1 MELRDEFRLASRRLV
16 KRPAA
21 TVAAV
26 ATLAFSIGAAVATW
40 SLLSAVLLRP
50 LPVIEP
56 DRLMVMSS
64 LRVQGPG
71 AGFRSVGFVYPV
83 LGTIRESDT
92 FGQTAAL
99 WTPPPLLLV
108 SNEGPRYVGFATHAF
123 LDVLGVKTQL
133 GRPFSSEEDRPGAA
147 PVAILTDRYWRQAF
161 NADVAIVGRTLAVAG
176 RDTTVI
182 GVTAPGFRGLDLTQA
197 PDLYLPFH
205 TIGDVAP
212 GTNYFADPDQ
222 RMSPTAGTVIIGRL
236 RANESVGSTQARL
249 STLTLPSISRTQTAI
264 ELTDANT
271 AAIPAAA
278 RPAMARFS
286 QLLGS
291 TVALLLVIGCGTVGL
306 LLLVRTEERRAEFAT
321 CLALGASRARLAR
334 GIALEGALLAA
345 VGASVS
351 VPAAWLIFNAA
362 RSLQLPGGINVGLL
376 ELSINGRALMGALA
390 CAVAATVSIAILTGA
405 VGFSGNLLDAL
416 RSRSGVTPPVRRR
429 ATRSA
434 LVITQAAVAVTLV
447 AGTGLFARSLMTALG
462 LNTDLDT
469 GRVVTG
475 AVSLAPYGYDAT
487 RAATFFD
494 DLSARLRANPAI
506 RSMTYSAAQGGMT
519 SLGHILIDGAPR
531 KFPSTVS
538 SVSVDDAYFG
548 TMGIPV
554 VAGRSFST
562 DDRGT
567 ATPVAIV
574 SESFARQLAG
584 GESALGRRIAI
595 NPAQPNN
602 VREVVGVVKDVVT
615 NVMVLEPLVLYSPL
629 AQARGSNSRSITAR
643 AAANADV
650 TRIEITAAIRALDRS
665 ITPAPLLTLE
675 ERILQ
680 QMAPQYFGALV
691 LGLLG
696 FIVILLTLL
705 GTYVVAESMAVAR
718 TREMGIR
725 AALGARGGE
734 LVRIVLGESAR
745 LVAIGLAIGLGLV
758 WAGANT
764 IRAFLFGVEPLDV
777 ATLTAAAALIL
788 MLAMVMSLR
797 PAMRAAR
804 VDLRTVL
811 RGD

>member
-1 MELRDEFRLASRRLV
+1 MEFRDEFRLASRRLG

-21 TVAAV
+21 AIAAV

-50 LPVIEP
+50 LPVIAP
-56 DRLMVMSS
+56 DRLVVMSS
-64 LRVQGPG
+64 LRIQGPS
-71 AGFRSVGFVYPV
+71 AGFRSVGFTYPV

-92 FGQTAAL
+92 FAQTAAQ

-108 SNEGPRYVGFATHAF
+108 TNQGQRYVGFATHDF

-133 GRPFSSEEDRPGAA
+133 GRAFSSEEDRRGAA

-176 RDTTVI
+176 KTTTII
-182 GVTAPGFRGLDLTQA
+182 GVTAPGFRGLDLAQA

-236 RANESVGSTQARL
+236 RSNESIGSTQARL
-249 STLTLPSISRTQTAI
+249 STLKLPSTSPTQATI

-271 AAIPAAA
+271 AAIPASA

-286 QLLGS
+286 QLLGG
-291 TVALLLVIGCGTVGL
+291 TVALLLAIGCGTVGL

-321 CLALGASRARLAR
+321 CLALGASSARLAR
-334 GIALEGALLAA
+334 GVALEGALLAA
-345 VGASVS
+345 VGTLVS
-351 VPAAWLIFNAA
+351 VPVSWLIFTGA
-362 RSLQLPGGINVGLL
+362 RSLQLPGGINIGLL
-376 ELSINGRALMGALA
+376 ELSINGRALIGAVA
-390 CAVAATVSIAILTGA
+390 CAVMATFGIAVLTAAA
-405 VGFSGNLLDAL
+405 GFSGNLLDAL

-434 LVITQAAVAVTLV
+434 LVITQAAVAMTLV
-447 AGTGLFARSLMTALG
+447 AGTGLLARSLVTALG
-462 LNTDLDT
+462 LNSDLDA
-469 GRVVTG
+469 GRIVTG
-475 AVSLAPYGYDAT
+475 TVSLAPYGYDAT
-487 RAATFFD
+487 RAATFFE
-494 DLSARLRANPAI
+494 DLSARLRRNPAI
-506 RSMTYSAAQGGMT
+506 RSMTYSVAQGGMT
-519 SLGHILIDGAPR
+519 SLGHILVDGAPR
-531 KFPSTVS
+531 QFSSTVS
-538 SVSVDDAYFG
+538 SVSVDGAYFE

-562 DDRGT
+562 DDGP
-567 ATPVAIV
+567 AGTPVAIV

-584 GESALGRRIAI
+584 GESAVGLRIAI

-602 VREVVGVVKDVVT
+602 VCEVVGVVKDVVT
-615 NVMVLEPLVLYSPL
+615 NVTVLEPLVLYSPL

-643 AAANADV
+643 VAADADV
-650 TRIEITAAIRALDRS
+650 TRIEITAVIRALDRS

-691 LGLLG
+691 LGPLAFIAMLLSM
-696 FIVILLTLL
+696 L

-734 LVRIVLGESAR
+734 LARIVLGESAR
-745 LVAIGLAIGLGLV
+745 LVATGLAIGLGLV

-764 IRAFLFGVEPLDV
+764 IRAFLFGVEPLDA
-777 ATLTAAAALIL
+777 ATLTAAVGLIL
-788 MLAMVMSLR
+788 TLALVISLR
-797 PAMRAAR
+797 PAMRAAK
-804 VDLRTVL
+804 VDLGTVL

>member
-1 MELRDEFRLASRRLV
+1 M

-21 TVAAV
+21 TLAAV
-26 ATLAFSIGAAVATW
+26 ATLAVSIGAAVATW
-40 SLLSAVLLRP
+40 SLLSAVILRP
-50 LPVIEP
+50 LPVTEP
-56 DRLMVMSS
+56 DRLVVMSS
-64 LRVQGPG
+64 LRIQGPG
-71 AGFRSVGFVYPV
+71 AGFRSVGFIYPV

-92 FGQTAAL
+92 FAQTAGQ

-108 SNEGPRYVGFATHAF
+108 NHEGSVADRRYVGFATHDF
-123 LDVLGVKTQL
+123 LDVLGVKTVL
-133 GRPFSSEEDRPGAA
+133 GRPFSAEEDRRGSA

-161 NADVAIVGRTLAVAG
+161 NADVAVVGRTITVGG
-176 RDTTVI
+176 RATTVI
-182 GVTAPGFRGLDLTQA
+182 GVMAPGFRGLDLTQA
-197 PDLYLPFH
+197 PDFYLPFH
-205 TIGDVAP
+205 TIGDVVP
-212 GTNYFADPDQ
+212 GTNYFADSDHN
-222 RMSPTAGTVIIGRL
+222 MSPTAGTVIIGRL
-236 RANESVGSTQARL
+236 RANESVSSSQARFSTLKLPSTSPTQA
-249 STLTLPSISRTQTAI
+249 TI

-278 RPAMARFS
+278 RPAMSRFS

-291 TVALLLVIGCGTVGL
+291 TVGLLLVIGCGTVGL

-345 VGASVS
+345 AGAVVS
-351 VPAAWLIFNAA
+351 VPVAWWVFSAA
-362 RSLQLPGGINVGLL
+362 RSLQLPGGIDVGLL
-376 ELSINGRALMGALA
+376 ELSINGRALIG
-390 CAVAATVSIAILTGA
+390 AVACGVVATVGIAILTGA

-416 RSRSGVTPPVRRR
+416 RSRSGVTPPVSRR
-429 ATRSA
+429 ATRSV

-462 LNTDLDT
+462 LNTDLEASRIVAGT
-469 GRVVTG
+469 
-475 AVSLAPYGYDAT
+475 VSLGPYGYDAT
-487 RAATFFD
+487 RATTFFD
-494 DLSARLRANPAI
+494 DLSDRLRANPAI
-506 RSMTYSAAQGGMT
+506 RSMAYSAEQGGMT
-519 SLGHILIDGAPR
+519 SLGHVLIDGAR
-531 KFPSTVS
+531 RQFPSTVWS
-538 SVSVDDAYFG
+538 ISADDAYFE
-548 TMGIPV
+548 TMGIQLIG
-554 VAGRSFST
+554 GRSFSV
-562 DDRGT
+562 DDRAT
-567 ATPVAIV
+567 APPIAIV

-584 GESALGRRIAI
+584 GGSAIGRRIAI

-615 NVMVLEPLVLYSPL
+615 NVTVLEPLVLYSPL
-629 AQARGSNSRSITAR
+629 AQAQGSNSRSITAR
-643 AAANADV
+643 AAADADV

-675 ERILQ
+675 ERILR

-691 LGLLG
+691 LGSLG
-696 FIVILLTLL
+696 FIAILLTLL

-734 LVRIVLGESAR
+734 LARIVLGESAR

-758 WAGANT
+758 WAGSNT

-788 MLAMVMSLR
+788 MLATVMSLR
-797 PAMRAAR
+797 PAMRAAK
-804 VDLRTVL
+804 VDLGTVL

>member
-1 MELRDEFRLASRRLV
+1 MSPSKPSPR
-16 KRPAA
+16 
-21 TVAAV
+21 V
-26 ATLAFSIGAAVATW
+26 ATLAFSIGAAVSTW

-50 LPVIEP
+50 LPVTEP
-56 DRLMVMSS
+56 DRLVVMSS
-64 LRVQGPG
+64 LRIQGPS
-71 AGFRSVGFVYPV
+71 AGFRSVGFIYPV
-83 LGTIRESDT
+83 LGTIRDSGT
-92 FGQTAAL
+92 FAQTAAQ
-99 WTPPPLLLV
+99 WTPPSRLLV
-108 SNEGPRYVGFATHAF
+108 SNEGLRYVGFATHDF

-133 GRPFSSEEDRPGAA
+133 GRAFSAEEDRRGVA

-161 NADVAIVGRTLAVAG
+161 NADLAIVGQTLAVAG
-176 RDTTVI
+176 TATTVI

-212 GTNYFADPDQ
+212 GTNYFADPDHS
-222 RMSPTAGTVIIGRL
+222 MSPTAGTVIVGRL
-236 RANESVGSTQARL
+236 RPNESIGNTQTRL
-249 STLTLPSISRTQTAI
+249 STLKLPSASATQATI

-286 QLLGS
+286 LLLGS

-306 LLLVRTEERRAEFAT
+306 LLLVRTEERRVEFAT

-345 VGASVS
+345 AGAGVS
-351 VPAAWLIFNAA
+351 VPVAWLIVNAA
-362 RSLQLPGGINVGLL
+362 RSLQLPGGINIGLL
-376 ELSINGRALMGALA
+376 ELSLDGRTLIGA
-390 CAVAATVSIAILTGA
+390 AVGAVVATLGMAILTGA

-416 RSRSGVTPPVRRR
+416 RSRSGVTPPLRRR

-434 LVITQAAVAVTLV
+434 LVITQAAVALTLV
-447 AGTGLFARSLMTALG
+447 AGAGLFTRSLVTALG
-462 LNTDLDT
+462 LNTDLDA
-469 GRVVTG
+469 GRIVTG
-475 AVSLAPYGYDAT
+475 TVSLAPYGYDDT

-506 RSMTYSAAQGGMT
+506 RSMTYSVAQGGMT
-519 SLGHILIDGAPR
+519 SLGHILVDGAPR
-531 KFPSTVS
+531 QFASMVS
-538 SVSVDDAYFG
+538 SVSVDDAYFE
-548 TMGIPV
+548 TMGIRV
-554 VAGRSFST
+554 VAGRSFSA

-574 SESFARQLAG
+574 SESLARQLAG
-584 GESALGRRIAI
+584 GESAVGHRIAI
-595 NPAQPNN
+595 STAQPGD

-615 NVMVLEPLVLYSPL
+615 NVTVLEPLVLYAPL
-629 AQARGSNSRSITAR
+629 EQGEGSTFRSITAR
-643 AAANADV
+643 AAADADV
-650 TRIEITAAIRALDRS
+650 TRIEITAAIRALDPS
-665 ITPAPLLTLE
+665 IMPAPFLTLD

-691 LGLLG
+691 LGSLG
-696 FIVILLTLL
+696 FIAIVLTLL

-734 LVRIVLGESAR
+734 LARIVLGESAR

-764 IRAFLFGVEPLDV
+764 IRAFLFGVEPLDLT
-777 ATLTAAAALIL
+777 TLATAAVLIF
-788 MLAMVMSLR
+788 MLALVMSLR
-797 PAMRAAR
+797 PAMRATR
-804 VDLRTVL
+804 VHLGMVL